1 MNSINNLGLSKIDN
15 TLFCNKAYKFL
26 DIIILVMAG
35 IFSVVY
41 AFRTDLYG
49 FDNQLVTLFAWT
61 APNLIPSFLLT
72 LIGVFYIVPMLY
84 KTTNVIINSIFIG
97 LINILNVIIFSLI
110 EYLHVIFKL
119 SVWDNKDMIASLIGT
134 IVATTIYFKLRKLF
148 IN

>member
-41 AFRTDLYG
+41 AFRTVLYG

-119 SVWDNKDMIASLIGT
+119 SVWDNKDMIACLIGT